1 MSTPQ
6 TPFTQG
12 QRPSIQSTGPSL
24 RAASRYIARLT
35 DAARSAILLDLADAT
50 ESRIPA
56 LLAANAL
63 DLARMDKEDPRYDRL
78 QLTEARLHDI
88 AADLRKVASLPSPIG
103 RVLKH
108 SILPNGL
115 ELSKVSVPFG
125 VIGIIFEARPNVCFD
140 CFALCLKAGSA
151 CVLKGGSDAKD
162 SCTAIVALIH
172 EVLKRNGLPVECAQL
187 LTSHEDTDRLLAAR
201 GVVDLIIPRGS
212 SRLIN
217 YVRENARVP
226 VIETGAGVVHCYVDR
241 AADLQKAIPI
251 VVNAK
256 TRRVSV
262 CNALDCLIIHRDRL
276 ADLPKILEPLY
287 EKGVDVLME
296 EPLPTTPA
304 CEESGCEQF
313 ANRHASLPSRG
324 DVEGALFGTEF
335 LSLRMAVKVVDSLDE
350 ALEHIARYGSGHSE
364 SIVTEDEEA
373 ARRFLT
379 EVDAAC
385 VYHNAPT
392 SFTDG
397 GQFGL
402 GAEIGISTQKLH
414 ARGPMAL
421 EEITTYKWI
430 IKGEGQ
436 TRP

>member
-1 MSTPQ
+1 M
-6 TPFTQG
+6 
-12 QRPSIQSTGPSL
+12 PSNETFLQVK
-24 RAASRYIARLT
+24 RASKRLALLS
-35 DAARSAILLDLADAT
+35 DEERSAILCELADMT
-50 ESRIPA
+50 EA
-56 LLAANAL
+56 HMDDLLQANAL
-63 DLARMDKEDPRYDRL
+63 DLKRMDPANPNYDRL
-78 QLTEARLHDI
+78 QLTEGRLRDI
-88 AADLRKVASLPSPIG
+88 AADLRKVASLPSPLG
-103 RVLKH
+103 RELKH

-115 ELSKVSVPFG
+115 ELTRVSVPFG

-151 CVLKGGSDAKD
+151 CILKGGSDAKD
-162 SCTAIVALIH
+162 SCTAIMALIH
-172 EVLKRNGLPVECAQL
+172 EALSRHNLPAESALL

-201 GVVDLIIPRGS
+201 GQVDLIIPRGS
-212 SRLIN
+212 NRLIN
-217 YVRENARVP
+217 YVRENAKVP

-241 AADLQKAIPI
+241 AADLQKAIAI

-276 ADLPKILEPLY
+276 ADLPALFEPLQD
-287 EKGVDVLME
+287 KGVEILM
-296 EPLPTTPA
+296 PLSDSPRGGEDSLSSEINTNGNAALPPT
-304 CEESGCEQF
+304 G
-313 ANRHASLPSRG
+313 G
-324 DVEGALFGTEF
+324 DGEGLYGTEF

-350 ALEHIARYGSGHSE
+350 ALAHIARYGSGHSE
-364 SIVTEDEEA
+364 SIVTEDPA
-373 ARRFLT
+373 AAQRFLN

-421 EEITTYKWI
+421 EEITTYKWLI
-430 IKGEGQ
+430 RGNGQ

>member
-1 MSTPQ
+1 MKDFIETKS
-6 TPFTQG
+6 
-12 QRPSIQSTGPSL
+12 
-24 RAASRYIARLT
+24 ASRLIARLS
-35 DAARSAILLDLADAT
+35 DEERNAILLDLAQTT
-50 ESRIPA
+50 ETHTA
-56 LLAANAL
+56 ELLAANAL
-63 DLARMDKEDPRYDRL
+63 DLARMNQADPRYDRL
-78 QLTEARLHDI
+78 QLTEARLKDI
-88 AADLRKVASLPSPIG
+88 AADLRKVASLPSPLG

-115 ELSKVSVPFG
+115 ELNRVSVPFG

-151 CVLKGGSDAKD
+151 SILKGGSDAKD
-162 SCTAIVALIH
+162 SCTAIVGLIH
-172 EVLKRNGLPVECAQL
+172 EVLKRHGVAVEAALL
-187 LTSHEDTDRLLAAR
+187 LTSHEDTDRLLTAH
-201 GVVDLIIPRGS
+201 GLVDLIIPRGS

-217 YVRENARVP
+217 YVREHAQVP

-241 AADLQKAIPI
+241 AADMEKAKAI
-251 VVNAK
+251 VLNAK

-276 ADLPKILEPLY
+276 ADLPALCQPLF
-287 EKGVDVLME
+287 EKNVFVEADEEAYNVLQGIV
-296 EPLPTTPA
+296 PSLTGRA
-304 CEESGCEQF
+304 GEES
-313 ANRHASLPSRG
+313 
-324 DVEGALFGTEF
+324 FGTEF
-335 LSLRMAVKVVDSLDE
+335 LALRIAIKVVGSLDE

-364 SIVTEDEEA
+364 SIVTEDTET
-373 ARRFLT
+373 ARRFLA

-421 EEITTYKWI
+421 EEITTYKWL